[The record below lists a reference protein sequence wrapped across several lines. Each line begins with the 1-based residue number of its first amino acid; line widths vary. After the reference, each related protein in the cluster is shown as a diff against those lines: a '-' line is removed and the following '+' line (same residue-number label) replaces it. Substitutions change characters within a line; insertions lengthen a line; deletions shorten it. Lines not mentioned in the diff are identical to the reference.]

1 MADANYGR
9 VGSIFKF
16 SEAEKIYDKI
26 KDMITSD
33 ILSGIFDQYQSVNKR
48 LLNERLKMIR
58 YGMRYYPMYNDTWKN
73 IGRLARKIYNYP
85 SLIDERGRE
94 RSGDMKLGYFRAN
107 YPPEPEW
114 IQEPEEQQPPPP
126 PPEQRLVIQPNPK
139 GDFPVVLGVR
149 EDIAEERRRQ
159 AEGRGKQKKYMVGAS
174 RASQIMR
181 AILAKAKAGKLI
193 KNKGEDKGD
202 KWWDDKKPQKVSRY
216 VIKNMMSNTSKREFK
231 TKIKSRL
238 IELIMSL
245 YPNVANS
252 NWKNIFMFMMRQFR
266 LYGIEL
272 RRKNIIK
279 YIERQDLII
288 KNMKEIIKNPEG
300 KYAQRVLKYHKN
312 MEELIEYAHRR
323 LESAEEEKKEDT
335 KYKEKLEE
343 EIEKTEKMK
352 YDDLRE
358 SFDDYKRREYKS
370 KSEYVEDWD
379 SKWLVVKGKVDK
391 VEKELKKEVE
401 KLDKKPEEKEGK
413 LPEKEVEKI
422 AVDMSEKIMRDIL
435 FKSPSERTPEE
446 KEKAK
451 KLLKENKTL
460 YNKIAKQKQ
469 RVKEK
474 KEKQEAGIEV
484 KRGRPKKAQV
494 INV

>member
-1 MADANYGR
+1 MAEQHTPHFDNFMRNIGILEGRLNLMISRWENQGIRPSSSVLENTLAEVANYR
-9 VGSIFKF
+9 EAIQELVGIENITDE
-16 SEAEKIYDKI
+16 EAV
-26 KDMITSD
+26 
-33 ILSGIFDQYQSVNKR
+33 ILNNNLDDYQ
-48 LLNERLKMIR
+48 ERLEEFTYEFNLK
-58 YGMRYYPMYNDTWKN
+58 GNDK
-73 IGRLARKIYNYP
+73 
-85 SLIDERGRE
+85 
-94 RSGDMKLGYFRAN
+94 SGA
-107 YPPEPEW
+107 
-114 IQEPEEQQPPPP
+114 
-126 PPEQRLVIQPNPK
+126 K
-139 GDFPVVLGVR
+139 GG
-149 EDIAEERRRQ
+149 
-159 AEGRGKQKKYMVGAS
+159 S

-216 VIKNMMSNTSKREFK
+216 VIKNMMSNTTKREFK

-266 LYGIEL
+266 IYGIEL

-279 YIERQDLII
+279 YIDKQDLII
-288 KNMKEIIKNPEG
+288 KNMNEIIKNPEG

-312 MEELIEYAHRR
+312 MEELLEYAHRR
-323 LESAEEEKKEDT
+323 LEEAEEEKKEDT
-335 KYKEKLEE
+335 KYKEELEE

-358 SFDDYKRREYKS
+358 NFDDYKRREYKS

-379 SKWLVVKGKVDK
+379 SEWLVVKGKVDK

-451 KLLKENKTL
+451 KILKENKTL